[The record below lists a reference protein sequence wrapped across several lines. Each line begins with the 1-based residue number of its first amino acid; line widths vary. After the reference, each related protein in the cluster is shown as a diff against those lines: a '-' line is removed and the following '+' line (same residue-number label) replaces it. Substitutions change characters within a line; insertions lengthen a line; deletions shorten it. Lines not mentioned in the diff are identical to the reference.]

1 MVTTKTKKT
10 QKATGEMKFEE
21 FREQQHTTTSTS
33 GLVVEFHHLP
43 QAQTMIVVKLPI
55 GHQISAQKTWKT
67 EIAATTILG
76 CFDAWDL
83 YRTLNK

>member
-1 MVTTKTKKT
+1 MRD
-10 QKATGEMKFEE
+10 MKFED
-21 FREQQHTTTSTS
+21 FREQQHTTTSAS

-43 QAQTMIVVKLPI
+43 QAQTMILVKLPI
-55 GHQISAQKTWKT
+55 GHQIGSQKTWKT

-83 YRTLNK
+83 YKTLNK